1 MGTRKM
7 SEVQQLEHVDVE
19 DELQADRIK
28 NAEGM
33 VKDMTIINDIS
44 TDLNQQ
50 THAQQEGLDNISDD
64 IQKSKESID
73 TGNNHLVAAVEANK
87 AHKQWLCCIAML
99 SIVAIG
105 VVALIIYFMTK

>member
-1 MGTRKM
+1 
-7 SEVQQLEHVDVE
+7 
-19 DELQADRIK
+19 
-28 NAEGM
+28 M

-73 TGNNHLVAAVEANK
+73 TGNNHLVAVCAPLAS
-87 AHKQWLCCIAML
+87 A
-99 SIVAIG
+99 SRAI
-105 VVALIIYFMTK
+105 L